1 MADHMAFLLF
11 GDQSL
16 NAYECLAGFFRR
28 ADLNILSKSFLDQ
41 ASSSL
46 QNEIDRLSSVDR
58 QRIPTFSNIQQLNE
72 RYHLSGQKNCAID
85 SALLCITHLTHYI
98 ESVTSISIHFER
110 LLIMKF

>member
-16 NAYECLAGFFRR
+16 NAYECLTGFFRR
-28 ADLNILSKSFLDQ
+28 TELGILSKSFLEQ

-58 QRIPTFSNIQQLNE
+58 QRIPSFSNIQQLNE
-72 RYHLSGQKNCAID
+72 KYHGSEQKNCAVD
-85 SALLCITHLTHYI
+85 SALLCIAQLTQYI
-98 ESVTSISIHFER
+98 ESAASTPLRFGKPLTITF
-110 LLIMKF
+110 